1 MRARKPRYPQLSSL
15 KRMWSHF
22 IRALPMTM
30 AAMVLTAV
38 AVLAATG
45 TTDSPDTPANTLSY
59 TLEDI
64 YNRIDT
70 GTLGSQSAFTE
81 PSVPPGTGTMHTLNE
96 IMELLKSTYTRVPKT
111 FNHQCY
117 DASGTQISCT
127 GTGQDGEYQLGV
139 LPYYYPDVGLPGA
152 YTVYSWGGPRFTDNG
167 DGTVSDNFTGLV
179 WLKDA
184 NCAGTEVDWETALSY
199 SNALFDGCTNCFGT
213 AGDCGLSDG
222 SSAGD
227 WRLPNAN
234 ELHSLF
240 DLLRSNPAL
249 PDGHPFTGVG
259 PFPTPSFFWT
269 SSTPGLVQENAFCVS
284 IEGGGMNHCMKTQT
298 YLAWPVSGGY

>member
-1 MRARKPRYPQLSSL
+1 
-15 KRMWSHF
+15 MWSHF
-22 IRALPMTM
+22 IRALPMTL
-30 AAMVLTAV
+30 ATMVLTAV

-64 YNRIDT
+64 FNRIDT

-111 FNHQCY
+111 WNLECY
-117 DASGTQISCT
+117 NASGTIISCT

-139 LPYYYPDVGLPGA
+139 RPRYYPQVGTPGA
-152 YTVYSWGGPRFTDNG
+152 YPPYGWGGPRFTDNG

-184 NCAGTEVDWETALSY
+184 NCAGTAVDWETALSY

-213 AGDCGLSDG
+213 TGDCGLSDG

-234 ELHSLF
+234 ELYSLI
-240 DLLRSNPAL
+240 DSSKNDPAL
-249 PDGHPFTGVG
+249 PAGYPFTGVA
-259 PFPTPSFFWT
+259 PSPPISFYWS
-269 SSTPGLVQENAFCVS
+269 SSTPGLVQENAFCVY
-284 IEGGGMNHCMKTQT
+284 IEGGAMNHCLKINT
-298 YLAWPVSGGY
+298 YWAWPVSGGY